1 MLHKD
6 KRKKKNSE
14 LCVDLN
20 QNTKDDQWKNTEG
33 TEELYN
39 LQQLFASAS
48 FLDVHFQATVEEISE
63 DRRQLLRV
71 LKLGCAV
78 CGNQV

>member
-1 MLHKD
+1 MEK
-6 KRKKKNSE
+6 
-14 LCVDLN
+14 
-20 QNTKDDQWKNTEG
+20 TTEE

-48 FLDVHFQATVEEISE
+48 FLYVHFQATVEEISE